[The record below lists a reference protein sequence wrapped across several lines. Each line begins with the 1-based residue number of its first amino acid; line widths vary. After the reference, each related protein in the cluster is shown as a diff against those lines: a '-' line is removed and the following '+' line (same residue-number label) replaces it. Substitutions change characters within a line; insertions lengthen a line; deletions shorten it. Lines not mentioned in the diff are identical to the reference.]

1 MKKLLML
8 FIVFCFLILL
18 LIPSL
23 QAETFPSASNIKIYV
38 DNLLESYNSIIYMNE
53 WKKTDFSERQKFFY
67 LFHEP
72 DISFNVTCVS
82 SDAEGVIALIFKQ
95 VPVYQEKIY
104 LDFQH
109 KIQYYSYSGYGVLG
123 EDGYLTGNFVESG
136 GSMRYMFYAFSM
148 RQDDISN
155 NTNVTIYKSGQRAS
169 WLYNKDKNSIEQY
182 KINLI
187 WKPFKENYSDVI
199 NNYNYNLTWREFDFQ
214 NQISSDGYTY
224 ESFLIDFPKFNKTV
238 QHYKFKP
245 VMEKELT
252 DYFNQTSNLT
262 YPILI
267 WNFKYDIS
275 KNFNT
280 KYIEMKD
287 NISKNESYLY
297 TNFQDDIKV
306 LKTDMINIQ
315 ADKQKQIDFYF
326 HLTIAILLTIFI
338 SIYYYLIEKRISI
351 NRLPEHV
358 KITLGE
364 FVNSIPPV
372 PIYVIYLSFETQV
385 DWLIKLIPL
394 LPIIIYILYK
404 TLKNHKP
411 KNVEPKK

>member
-1 MKKLLML
+1 MKKTLMV
-8 FIVFCFLILL
+8 FIVFNFLILL
-18 LIPSL
+18 IIPSL
-23 QAETFPSASNIKIYV
+23 QAETFSSASNIKIYV

-53 WKKTDFSERQKFFY
+53 WKKPDFSERQKFFY

-82 SDAEGVIALIFKQ
+82 SDVDGVIALIFKQ

-109 KIQYYSYSGYGVLG
+109 KIQYYYTGYEGFG
-123 EDGYLTGNFVESG
+123 EDGYMTGNFAESG

-187 WKPFKENYSDVI
+187 WKPFEENYSEVI
-199 NNYNYNLTWREFDFQ
+199 NNYNYNLIWRKIDFQ

-267 WNFKYDIS
+267 WNFKYELS
-275 KNFNT
+275 KNFIT
-280 KYIEMKD
+280 KHIEMKD
-287 NISKNESYLY
+287 NISINESYLY
-297 TNFQDDIKV
+297 TNFQDDIQV
-306 LKTDMINIQ
+306 LKTEIINIQ

-326 HLTIAILLTIFI
+326 HLTVAIMLTIII
-338 SIYYYLIEKRISI
+338 SIYYYLVEKRTTYNKVPEQIKIS
-351 NRLPEHV
+351 
-358 KITLGE
+358 LGD
-364 FVNSIPPV
+364 FKSSLYPI
-372 PIYVIYLSFETQV
+372 PIYVLYFSFESQV
-385 DWLIKLIPL
+385 DWSIKIIPL

-404 TLKNHKP
+404 SLKNRKP
-411 KNVEPKK
+411 KDEKTKK